1 MYRSKFPASR
11 RRQSVGLAGW
21 RRSQAPGTPCRN
33 VPLDKSGK
41 FARGARRCGAIGQGR
56 RRWETAAQTYRHK
69 METLLMVRHLRHP
82 YGPDHARPTEVA
94 QMGSK
99 VLRLTVCIRALRS
112 RRAVNGYVGAQHKFH
127 DADFAQGWADRFVPS
142 PPRVAL
148 FDLMLDRAA
157 MPSIAN
163 PHVVELGLG
172 PGYLARHLLDRQPDI
187 TYEGLDFSDAFFEI
201 AKKTIG
207 KHLPRVTLTKADLL
221 DQNWPKFLS
230 RQPRAIISTWTLH
243 DLGSQQAVEA
253 VYARCYEI
261 KPEGTSWIYEPGRF
275 EITRHLELLRKVGFS
290 EARSLAH
297 LEPNI
302 ENPTAAQN
310 YACLTAMR

>member
-1 MYRSKFPASR
+1 
-11 RRQSVGLAGW
+11 
-21 RRSQAPGTPCRN
+21 
-33 VPLDKSGK
+33 
-41 FARGARRCGAIGQGR
+41 
-56 RRWETAAQTYRHK
+56 
-69 METLLMVRHLRHP
+69 
-82 YGPDHARPTEVA
+82 
-94 QMGSK
+94 
-99 VLRLTVCIRALRS
+99 
-112 RRAVNGYVGAQHKFH
+112 VNGYVGAQHKFH
-127 DADFAQGWADRFVPS
+127 DADFAQGWSDRFVPS

-148 FDLMLDRAA
+148 FDLILEQALT
-157 MPSIAN
+157 PSSAN
-163 PHVVELGLG
+163 SHVLELGLG

-207 KHLPRVTLTKADLL
+207 KHLPRVVLTKADLL
-221 DQNWPKFLS
+221 DQSWPKTLS

-253 VYARCYEI
+253 VYARCYETLPEGGVLVNGDFI

-275 EITRHLELLRKVGFS
+275 EIARHLELLRKVGFS

-310 YACLTAMR
+310 YACLTAVR